1 MTQAGW
7 EAAEPQGLGKAL
19 LVVTITFTAIMSLV
33 FFLRIGIRLRYQEL
47 MREDYLMG
55 AGYVLNLVQNAFACY
70 CAYNGIGLPD
80 SDIPGGKQ
88 GPTYNEG
95 LKAVFLW
102 QLFYLTSMAF
112 IKSSIC
118 LTILRIAIIR
128 WQRILLWT
136 IIGCSFFVAVMLD
149 IFILVECQPMQR
161 IWYEA
166 PGWCY
171 PDSAKVAITFI
182 TSGINIVTDWICT
195 ILPIFIIWKLQMPK
209 QRKIALCAVLGA
221 GSLASIAT
229 LVRLPSAKAY
239 FETDD
244 YLKVLGTKVTWTIIE
259 TDVAVI
265 AGCLPALRR
274 LVKGLS
280 SNRPSDAYRSSDN
293 KLLGFISWKSSK
305 KGSKGSQRDSQ
316 RGTPK
321 IPMHPYSPYRTDMPN
336 DSLEEVGSTKGII
349 MPGTAK

>member
-19 LVVTITFTAIMSLV
+19 LVVTITFTALMSLV

-55 AGYVLNLVQNAFACY
+55 AGYILNLVQNAFACY

-136 IIGCSFFVAVMLD
+136 IIGCSFFVAIMLD

-161 IWYEA
+161 IWNEA

-182 TSGINIVTDWICT
+182 TSGVNIVTDWICT

-209 QRKIALCAVLGA
+209 QRKIALCAVLG
-221 GSLASIAT
+221 LD
-229 LVRLPSAKAY
+229 LLPLLLLSGAWHQGY
-239 FETDD
+239 MDD
-244 YLKVLGTKVTWTIIE
+244 YRDRRCCDCGM
-259 TDVAVI
+259 
-265 AGCLPALRR
+265 PASPPSTGQGSELQQAFRRVPQLRQQAF
-274 LVKGLS
+274 GFH
-280 SNRPSDAYRSSDN
+280 
-293 KLLGFISWKSSK
+293 KLEELEEGK
-305 KGSKGSQRDSQ
+305 QREPKDSQ
-316 RGTPK
+316 KGTPK
-321 IPMHPYSPYRTDMPN
+321 IPMNPYSPYRTDMPN

-349 MPGTAK
+349 LPGTAK

>member
-7 EAAEPQGLGKAL
+7 EVAKLHGLAEAVLI
-19 LVVTITFTAIMSLV
+19 VTITFSALMSLV
-33 FFLRIGIRLRYQEL
+33 FFLRLGIRLRYQEL

-70 CAYNGIGLPD
+70 CAYNGVGLPD
-80 SDIPGGKQ
+80 SEIPGGKN

-136 IIGCSFFVAVMLD
+136 IIGLSFFIAVILD
-149 IFILVECQPMQR
+149 IFILVECKPIAR
-161 IWYEA
+161 IWNEE

-171 PDSAKVAITFI
+171 PNSAKVAITFI
-182 TSGINIVTDWICT
+182 TSGVNIVTDWICT

-209 QRKIALCAVLGA
+209 QRKVALSFVLGA
-221 GSLASIAT
+221 GCMASIAT
-229 LVRLPSAKAY
+229 LVRLPSASAY
-239 FETDD
+239 FEEYD
-244 YLKVLGTKVTWTIIE
+244 YLKELGTKVTWTIIE
-259 TDVAVI
+259 TDIAVI

-274 LVKGLS
+274 LVKGLQ
-280 SNRPSDAYRSSDN
+280 SNRPSKAYPNSDN
-293 KLLGFISWKSSK
+293 KLLALVSWKSSK
-305 KGSKGSQRDSQ
+305 KGSQKDAQK
-316 RGTPK
+316 GTPK
-321 IPMHPYSPYRTDMPN
+321 VPQDPYSPYRTYMPN
-336 DSLEEVGSTKGII
+336 DSLEELGSTKSII
-349 MPGTAK
+349 TPGPIVK

>member
-1 MTQAGW
+1 
-7 EAAEPQGLGKAL
+7 
-19 LVVTITFTAIMSLV
+19 
-33 FFLRIGIRLRYQEL
+33 
-47 MREDYLMG
+47 
-55 AGYVLNLVQNAFACY
+55 
-70 CAYNGIGLPD
+70 
-80 SDIPGGKQ
+80 
-88 GPTYNEG
+88 
-95 LKAVFLW
+95 
-102 QLFYLTSMAF
+102 MAF

-136 IIGCSFFVAVMLD
+136 IIGCSFFVAIMLD

-161 IWYEA
+161 IWNEA

-182 TSGINIVTDWICT
+182 TSGVNIVTDWICT

-244 YLKVLGTKVTWTIIE
+244 YL
-259 TDVAVI
+259 
-265 AGCLPALRR
+265 
-274 LVKGLS
+274 S
-280 SNRPSDAYRSSDN
+280 
-293 KLLGFISWKSSK
+293 KLDFTTYLIHRHTFQI
-305 KGSKGSQRDSQ
+305 
-316 RGTPK
+316 
-321 IPMHPYSPYRTDMPN
+321 Y
-336 DSLEEVGSTKGII
+336 
-349 MPGTAK
+349 